1 MSVLEKDAK
10 DEGSKDGKGNNTGP
24 PRRSVERRE
33 VVVGH
38 LE

>member
-1 MSVLEKDAK
+1 MSVLEEDAK
-10 DEGSKDGKGNNTGP
+10 DDGSKDGKSNNARP
-24 PRRSVERRE
+24 PRRSVERLQ